1 MGTLFFWIERN
12 NMKSYALVLHGIF
25 IMSVNTQRDKNKNAL
40 KKVINMSKDISK
52 KVNKIDGN
60 IGKMKNEIVSI
71 NDLKDDIVGEFNANF
86 DEFKGDFQTEN
97 VPTASP
103 FNINIRQ

>member
-1 MGTLFFWIERN
+1 
-12 NMKSYALVLHGIF
+12 MKSYALVLHICIF

-86 DEFKGDFQTEN
+86 DEFKGDFQTGN
-97 VPTASP
+97 
-103 FNINIRQ
+103 NNQYQ